1 MHEVDFAD
9 IFFFDG
15 FSGKSISLTVANIL
29 LIFIC
34 LLAGALLKRYKRLPE
49 QAHLTLNQY
58 VIWIAIPALAL
69 HYIPKLALST
79 TLIFPLFTA
88 WIIFLLSWGFFGLLG
103 KAFRWPAKLT
113 GALILTAGL
122 GNTAFVGFPIIE
134 ALYGQ
139 EGLKTAIVI
148 DQPGTFLVV
157 STLGVIVAAIYSGQS
172 TSAGMLIK
180 KVAYFP
186 PFVGFAAALL
196 LNLFTLPLHPILD
209 EVTLQ
214 LARTIT
220 PVAMVSVGL
229 QLKIEK
235 RSSHWGFICLGL
247 LFKLFLAPFFIW
259 ILYSFAFQ
267 QTGQEMK
274 ICVLEAAM
282 APMVT
287 AAIVASAYGL
297 KPRFSSLMLSIGIPL
312 SLITVLLW
320 NYFLAN

>member
-1 MHEVDFAD
+1 MDEVRSAFLTDFLA
-9 IFFFDG
+9 IRY
-15 FSGKSISLTVANIL
+15 LWPVANIL

-34 LLAGALLKRYKRLPE
+34 IVTGALLKRFKKLPD
-49 QAHLTLNQY
+49 QSHVALNQY
-58 VIWIAIPALAL
+58 VIWIAIPALAI
-69 HYIPKLALST
+69 HYIPKLTLSSS
-79 TLIFPLFTA
+79 LIFPLLTA
-88 WIIFLLSWGFFGLLG
+88 WIVFLLSWGFFGILG
-103 KAFRWPAKLT
+103 KTFRWPAKLT

-122 GNTAFVGFPIIE
+122 GNTAFVGFPLIE

-172 TSAGMLIK
+172 TSTAMLVR

-186 PFVGFAAALL
+186 PFVGFAIALL
-196 LNLFTLPLHPILD
+196 LNVIQLDIHPVID

-229 QLKIEK
+229 QLKVEM
-235 RSSHWGFICLGL
+235 RSSHWGFLGL
-247 LFKLFLAPFFIW
+247 GLFFKLFIAPVFIW
-259 ILYSFAFQ
+259 ILYRFVFN

-287 AAIVASAYGL
+287 AVIVASAYGL

-312 SLITVLLW
+312 SLATVLIW
-320 NYFLAN
+320 NYFLGN

>member
-34 LLAGALLKRYKRLPE
+34 LLAGALLKRFNRLPE

-79 TLIFPLFTA
+79 AVIFPLLTA
-88 WIIFLLSWGFFGLLG
+88 WIVFLLSWCFFGLLG

-122 GNTAFVGFPIIE
+122 GNTAFVGFPMIE

-172 TSAGMLIK
+172 TSAGMLMK

-186 PFVGFAAALL
+186 PFVGFVIALF
-196 LNLFTLPLHPILD
+196 LNLCTLTLHPILD

-220 PVAMVSVGL
+220 PVAMISVGL

-235 RSSHWGFICLGL
+235 RSSHWGFIGLGL

-259 ILYSFAFQ
+259 ILYRFAFQ

-287 AAIVASAYGL
+287 AAILASAYGL

-320 NYFLAN
+320 NYFLTN